1 MVPPFRPQ
9 RSQLH
14 FIPKNVGGRACSCRA
29 CNVACLC
36 GGCAMFTAFS
46 HPLPQS
52 HPLCTSH
59 SGYNPSTNHLA
70 TSHIQSTLLCLPLE
84 PSTSWEFWVLL
95 YENSLMETLYNLLH
109 WPKLY
114 QIERGLSPFVQ
125 VYTAGNRFHTFQLI
139 IQLICLPC
147 KTIDAI

>member
-1 MVPPFRPQ
+1 MAMVPPFRPQ

-70 TSHIQSTLLCLPLE
+70 TSHIQSTLLIFLNRLIHAMQSNGPLHQVFTY
-84 PSTSWEFWVLL
+84 TSHSFKLHITPITWLIQHL
-95 YENSLMETLYNLLH
+95 CYYNDNLD
-109 WPKLY
+109 
-114 QIERGLSPFVQ
+114 F
-125 VYTAGNRFHTFQLI
+125 NF
-139 IQLICLPC
+139 
-147 KTIDAI
+147 